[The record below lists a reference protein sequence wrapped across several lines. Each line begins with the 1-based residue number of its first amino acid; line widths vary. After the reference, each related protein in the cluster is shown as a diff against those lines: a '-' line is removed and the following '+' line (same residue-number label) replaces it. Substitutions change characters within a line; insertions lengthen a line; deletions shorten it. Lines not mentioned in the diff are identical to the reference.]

1 MTNNDVFRRLKY
13 AFNYNPEKIILL
25 FNHVGLT
32 VTREEIST
40 WLAKDTE
47 EKENLS
53 LLDEQFA
60 HFLNGMIIDNRGK
73 KDNQIPVAE
82 KELDNNIVF
91 RKLRIALNLK
101 DTDILEFL
109 KLAGLNFGKSE
120 LSAFFRKP
128 GHQHYRVCQDQVL
141 RNFLNGLFLKNN
153 PNPNPKTK

>member
-25 FNHVGLT
+25 FGHVGIT
-32 VTREEIST
+32 TTREEVSV
-40 WLAKDTE
+40 WLEKDTE

-53 LLDEQFA
+53 LSDEQFA
-60 HFLNGMIIDNRGK
+60 NFLNGMIIDNRGK

-101 DTDILEFL
+101 DTDILAL
-109 KLAGLNFGKSE
+109 LQLAGLNFGKSE

-128 GHQHYRVCQDQVL
+128 GHQHYRNCQDQVL

-153 PNPNPKTK
+153 PNPQK

>member
-13 AFNYNPEKIILL
+13 AFNYNPEKVIAL
-25 FNHVGLT
+25 FGHVGIK
-32 VTREEIST
+32 VVKEEVST
-40 WLAKDTE
+40 WLEKDTE
-47 EKENLS
+47 EKENMSLS
-53 LLDEQFA
+53 DEQLA
-60 HFLNGMIIDNRGK
+60 NFLNGMIVDNRGK

-82 KELDNNIVF
+82 KRLNNNIVF

-101 DTDILEFL
+101 DTDILDLL

-128 GHQHYRVCQDQVL
+128 DHNHYRECQDQVL

-153 PNPNPKTK
+153 PKK

>member
-25 FNHVGLT
+25 FNHVGIK
-32 VTREEIST
+32 VEREEVSK
-40 WLAKDTE
+40 WLEKDTE

-53 LLDEQFA
+53 LSDEQFA
-60 HFLNGMIIDNRGK
+60 SFLNGMIIENRGK
-73 KDNQIPVAE
+73 KDGQIPVAE

-101 DTDILEFL
+101 DTDILDLL

-128 GHQHYRVCQDQVL
+128 GHQHYKKCQDQVL
-141 RNFLNGLFLKNN
+141 RNFLNGLFLKHQGGH
-153 PNPNPKTK
+153 KK

>member
-25 FNHVGLT
+25 FNHVG
-32 VTREEIST
+32 VKVVREDVSK
-40 WLAKDTE
+40 WLEKDTE

-53 LLDEQFA
+53 LSDEQFA
-60 HFLNGMIIDNRGK
+60 SFLNGMIIDNRGK
-73 KDNQIPVAE
+73 KDGQIPVAE

-101 DTDILEFL
+101 DTDILALL
-109 KLAGLNFGKSE
+109 KLAGFNFGKSE

-128 GHQHYRVCQDQVL
+128 GHQHYKKCQDQVL
-141 RNFLNGLFLKNN
+141 RNFLNGLFLKHQETQ
-153 PNPNPKTK
+153 KK

>member
-25 FNHVGLT
+25 FNHVG
-32 VTREEIST
+32 VKVEREDIST
-40 WLAKDTE
+40 WLEKDTE

-53 LLDEQFA
+53 LSDEQFA
-60 HFLNGMIIDNRGK
+60 SFLNGMIIENRGK
-73 KDNQIPVAE
+73 KDGQIPVAE

-101 DTDILEFL
+101 DTDILDLL
-109 KLAGLNFGKSE
+109 KLAGFNFGKSE

-128 GHQHYRVCQDQVL
+128 GHQHYKKCQDQVL
-141 RNFLNGLFLKNN
+141 RNFLNGLFLKQQESQ
-153 PNPNPKTK
+153 KK

>member
-25 FNHVGLT
+25 FNHVG
-32 VTREEIST
+32 VKVEKEEVSKY
-40 WLAKDTE
+40 LEKDTE
-47 EKENLS
+47 EKENNSLS
-53 LLDEQFA
+53 DEQFA
-60 HFLNGMIIDNRGK
+60 SFLNGMIIENRGK
-73 KDNQIPVAE
+73 KDGQIPVAE

-101 DTDILEFL
+101 DTDILDLL

-128 GHQHYRVCQDQVL
+128 GHQHYRACQDQVL
-141 RNFLNGLFLKNN
+141 RNFLNGLFLKHQDTQ
-153 PNPNPKTK
+153 KK

>member
-25 FNHVGLT
+25 FNHVG
-32 VTREEIST
+32 VKVEREDVST
-40 WLAKDTE
+40 WLEKDTE

-53 LLDEQFA
+53 LSDEQFA
-60 HFLNGMIIDNRGK
+60 SFLNGMIIENRGK
-73 KDNQIPVAE
+73 KDGQIPVAE

-101 DTDILEFL
+101 DTDILDLL
-109 KLAGLNFGKSE
+109 KLAGFNFGKSE

-128 GHQHYRVCQDQVL
+128 GHQHYKKCQDQVL
-141 RNFLNGLFLKNN
+141 RNFLNGLFLKHQENQ
-153 PNPNPKTK
+153 KK

>member
-25 FNHVGLT
+25 FNHVG
-32 VTREEIST
+32 VKVVREDVSK
-40 WLAKDTE
+40 WLEKDTE

-53 LLDEQFA
+53 LSDEQFA
-60 HFLNGMIIDNRGK
+60 SFLNGMIIDNRGK
-73 KDNQIPVAE
+73 KDGQIPVAE

-101 DTDILEFL
+101 DTDILALL

-128 GHQHYRVCQDQVL
+128 GHQHYKKCQDQVL
-141 RNFLNGLFLKNN
+141 RNFLNGLFLKHQETQ
-153 PNPNPKTK
+153 KK

>member
-25 FNHVGLT
+25 FNHVG
-32 VTREEIST
+32 VKVVREDVSK
-40 WLAKDTE
+40 WLEKDTE

-53 LLDEQFA
+53 LSDEQFA
-60 HFLNGMIIDNRGK
+60 SFLNGMIIDNRGK
-73 KDNQIPVAE
+73 KDGQIPVAE

-101 DTDILEFL
+101 DTDILALL

-128 GHQHYRVCQDQVL
+128 GHQHYKKCQDQVL
-141 RNFLNGLFLKNN
+141 RNFLNGLFLKHHETQ
-153 PNPNPKTK
+153 KK

>member
-13 AFNYNPEKIILL
+13 AFNYNPEKIIV
-25 FNHVGLT
+25 FFKHVG
-32 VTREEIST
+32 VQITREDVST
-40 WLAKDTE
+40 FLAKDTE

-53 LLDEQFA
+53 LSDEQFA
-60 HFLNGMIIDNRGK
+60 QFLNGMIIDYRGK
-73 KDNQIPVAE
+73 KDDKIPVAE
-82 KELDNNIVF
+82 TELNNNIVF

-101 DTDILEFL
+101 DTDILALL

-128 GHQHYRVCQDQVL
+128 GHQHYKQCKDQVL

-153 PNPNPKTK
+153 PNEKK

>member
-25 FNHVGLT
+25 FNHVGIK
-32 VTREEIST
+32 VAREDVSK
-40 WLAKDTE
+40 WLEKDTE

-53 LLDEQFA
+53 LSDEQFA
-60 HFLNGMIIDNRGK
+60 SFLNGMIIDNRGK
-73 KDNQIPVAE
+73 KDGQIPVAE

-101 DTDILEFL
+101 DTDILDLL

-128 GHQHYRVCQDQVL
+128 GHQHYKKCQDQVL
-141 RNFLNGLFLKNN
+141 RNFLNGLFLKHQETQ
-153 PNPNPKTK
+153 KK

>member
-25 FNHVGLT
+25 FSHVG
-32 VTREEIST
+32 VKVEREDVSKFLE
-40 WLAKDTE
+40 KDTE

-53 LLDEQFA
+53 LSDEQFA
-60 HFLNGMIIDNRGK
+60 SFLNGMIIDNRGK
-73 KDNQIPVAE
+73 KDGQTPVAE

-101 DTDILEFL
+101 DTDILDLL
-109 KLAGLNFGKSE
+109 KLAGFSFGKSE

-128 GHQHYRVCQDQVL
+128 SHQHYKQCQDQVL
-141 RNFLNGLFLKNN
+141 RNFLNGLFLKNQDG
-153 PNPNPKTK
+153 KDKKAK

>member
-13 AFNYNPEKIILL
+13 AFNYNPEKVIAL
-25 FNHVGLT
+25 FGHVG
-32 VTREEIST
+32 VKVVKEEVST
-40 WLAKDTE
+40 WLEKDTE
-47 EKENLS
+47 EQENMSLS
-53 LLDEQFA
+53 DEQFA
-60 HFLNGMIIDNRGK
+60 SFLNGMIVDNRGK

-82 KELDNNIVF
+82 KELNNNIVF

-101 DTDILEFL
+101 DTDILDLL

-128 GHQHYRVCQDQVL
+128 DHNHYRECQDQVL

-153 PNPNPKTK
+153 PKK